1 MDGTHNLTNPVVIT
15 LNEFR
20 GGGHG
25 LGVREQILDIRDT
38 MSKSTVLQRAIL
50 LSVSEDLLDLRMGED
65 RFVVIDLVVL
75 ENIVLHSFIFLTFVV
90 NIGNVGLFHRTRFF
104 NCLSNQEKR
113 NLLLVRCECIENIL
127 NSPTAR
133 NISVTN
139 IRILDHVIIFGFLV
153 SLGNLSQHIVKN
165 ILLRF
170 RHTIKNIIHGLIRRS
185 LSRGFS
191 MRQNLILSILTRIN
205 NSLFLR
211 TSIGMLKHYRFN
223 GSTRIRGSK
232 NKTNLLNFTMH
243 DIVADLLKLICINA
257 HRANIAMTNK
267 LLGHLASIAFIEIAI
282 GIHTLIS
289 IFENGVTK
297 NIVDTSM
304 LMLVDHRNL
313 LAIITGKSSAP
324 NRSTVGAKKI
334 VLRCPATEIIS
345 RRHYSL
351 TSLIISFV

>member
-1 MDGTHNLTNPVVIT
+1 
-15 LNEFR
+15 
-20 GGGHG
+20 
-25 LGVREQILDIRDT
+25 

-50 LSVSEDLLDLRMGED
+50 LSVSEDLLDLRMGKNG
-65 RFVVIDLVVL
+65 FIILDLVVL

-90 NIGNVGLFHRTRFF
+90 NIGDVGLRHRTRFF
-104 NCLSNQEKR
+104 DRLTDQVKS
-113 NLLLVRCECIENIL
+113 NLLLVRGKCIENIL

-153 SLGNLSQHIVKN
+153 SLGNLSQHIVKD

-170 RHTIKNIIHGLIRRS
+170 RHIVENIIYGLIRRS
-185 LSRGFS
+185 LSRRFG
-191 MRQNLILSILTRIN
+191 MRQNLILSIFTRVN
-205 NSLFLR
+205 NSLLLR
-211 TSIGMLKHYRFN
+211 TTVRMLENYRLN

-232 NKTNLLNFTMH
+232 NKTNLLNLTMH
-243 DIVADLLKLICINA
+243 DIVADLLKFICINA

-267 LLGHLASIAFIEIAI
+267 LLGHLTSIAFIEIAI

-304 LMLVDHRNL
+304 LMLVNHRNL

-334 VLRCPATEIIS
+334 ILRCPATEIIS